1 MSYRTWSGRLVGQDT
16 PENAYGDPGKNLQ
29 PFLVVSAFARTPP
42 FSPEGADPEDQ
53 RIFLSCRV
61 PTNNSGLD
69 FGARFPQ
76 GLGKANEQ
84 INIAC

>member
-29 PFLVVSAFARTPP
+29 PFIVVSAIARIPP
-42 FSPEGADPEDQ
+42 FCPDGADPEDQ
-53 RIFLSCRV
+53 GSFLFCRI
-61 PTNNSGLD
+61 PTNYRVLD

-76 GLGKANEQ
+76 GLGMANEQ
-84 INIAC
+84 INIA

>member
-29 PFLVVSAFARTPP
+29 PFIVVSAIARTPP
-42 FSPEGADPEDQ
+42 FSTDGADPEDQ
-53 RIFLSCRV
+53 GFFLSCRIA
-61 PTNNSGLD
+61 NNNRGLD

-76 GLGKANEQ
+76 GIGNANEQ
-84 INIAC
+84 IKIA